1 MIKYLFPLCL
11 LMLPYSGW
19 ATSLDSALLNCKQ
32 INDDT
37 QRLACFDQIQLA
49 PITSTEAA
57 VGAVGK
63 EALVAE
69 KTQTILTEDDFGLEH
84 KAAVKDKLQSSTAM
98 VLTKLTKTP
107 FGLQIFSF
115 ENGQVWRQVSKE
127 TFSTGIGK
135 TYILERA
142 ALNSFF
148 LSEEGSGR
156 KTRVRRDK

>member
-11 LMLPYSGW
+11 VMLPYFGW
-19 ATSLDSALLNCKQ
+19 ATSLDSALLTCKQ
-32 INDDT
+32 INDDA
-37 QRLACFDQIQLA
+37 QRLACFDQIQLT

-57 VGAVGK
+57 AGK
-63 EALVAE
+63 EALVAA

-84 KAAVKDKLQSSTAM
+84 KSAVKDKLQSSTAM

-107 FGLQIFSF
+107 FGVQIFSF

-127 TFSTGIGK
+127 TFSVGIGK